1 MRTRIIQDYNNFE
14 MKGIYMARD
23 EITIQKPVIENTD
36 SVGIEVVT
44 PQAVTVANGITLK
57 GAMECLNN
65 TLFITINNTASSD
78 STVTI
83 KKGEKFPNS
92 MLGDLTLTAAKS
104 AITVLQIQDP
114 ARFVNANCAID
125 IDFGT
130 EFAGTIYAIGKK
142 VGL

>member
-1 MRTRIIQDYNNFE
+1 
-14 MKGIYMARD
+14 
-23 EITIQKPVIENTD
+23 
-36 SVGIEVVT
+36 
-44 PQAVTVANGITLK
+44 
-57 GAMECLNN
+57 MECLNN
-65 TLFITINNTASSD
+65 TPFITINNTASSD